1 MGQAVGCNRTVIK
14 LMTVAI
20 YLDKISGSYA
30 EPLSEIYN
38 IERAALK
45 LLFLSARRM

>member
-14 LMTVAI
+14 LMTAVI
-20 YLDKISGSYA
+20 YLDNTSGSYA
-30 EPLSEIYN
+30 EPFSDSDD

-45 LLFLSARRM
+45 LLFLNARRM